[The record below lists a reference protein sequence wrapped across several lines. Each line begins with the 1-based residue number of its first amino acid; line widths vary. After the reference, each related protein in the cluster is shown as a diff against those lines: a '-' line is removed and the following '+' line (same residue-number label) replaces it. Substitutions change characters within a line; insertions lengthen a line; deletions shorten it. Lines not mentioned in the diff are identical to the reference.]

1 MVARIGDFMGISPM
15 SPDFARMLREKL
27 EAYVNG
33 WRSQPS
39 KMGKLGMVYVLLYY
53 TANIWNLRQFKEN

>member
-1 MVARIGDFMGISPM
+1 M